1 MRLYT
6 GISLAIQIEQNLV
19 PVLERLGS
27 LGGWKPSPI
36 ANLHITTKF
45 IGEFPDARLP
55 ELNAALAE
63 LPRTGPI
70 EIRVAGFGYFPEA
83 ANPKSLFATV
93 DAGPELAD
101 LAMRTGL
108 AVQRL
113 GVEMESRPYVPHVTL
128 ARRKGHSGDVAPVQL
143 DDRDFG
149 TFEATEFHLYSSTP
163 GPAASVYRKLA
174 TYSLELN
181 A

>member
-6 GISLAIQIEQNLV
+6 GISLAIEIEQNLA

-55 ELNAALAE
+55 ELKTALAE

-70 EIRVAGFGYFPEA
+70 AIRVAGFGCFPDA

-93 DAGPELAD
+93 QSSPELAS
-101 LAMRTGL
+101 LAMETGL

-128 ARRKGHSGDVAPVQL
+128 ARWKGHSPNVARVQL
-143 DDRDFG
+143 DDQDFG
-149 TFEATEFHLYSSTP
+149 SFNATEFHLYSSAP
-163 GPAASVYRKLA
+163 GPTSSVYRKLA

>member
-1 MRLYT
+1 M
-6 GISLAIQIEQNLV
+6 
-19 PVLERLGS
+19 LERLGS

-55 ELNAALAE
+55 ELKTALAE

-70 EIRVAGFGYFPEA
+70 AIRVAGFGCFPDA

-93 DAGPELAD
+93 QSSPELAS
-101 LAMRTGL
+101 LAMETGL

-128 ARRKGHSGDVAPVQL
+128 ARWKGHSPNVARVQL
-143 DDRDFG
+143 DDQDFG
-149 TFEATEFHLYSSTP
+149 SFNATEFHLYSSAP
-163 GPAASVYRKLA
+163 GPTASVYRKLA